1 MRNVWGLA
9 LLVSLGCAAGA
20 PHEERTLAQAA
31 ASASSP
37 ASGSSA
43 SAQLAAASSTG
54 LPTASA
60 AASSAA
66 TPVVARTFSAPA
78 WPPSDQDFALIV
90 VPLKDEGGRAC
101 MISREIIAN
110 VPRANVEVTYAQDG
124 RLTRREEWE
133 FSWATRTA
141 TLRSRRRF
149 SWAEDWVVSYEDA
162 FLLSP
167 HERVSDTT
175 VTYDNQ
181 GLPARI
187 DREPR
192 PGGAWQPGL
201 THTLKWKG
209 QRLRAKPKLGLPPR
223 LTHEGLPVWLP
234 FNGTVEVI
242 TTEGSNERDRKTISF
257 NAQGFRSSG
266 GWTSSASAP
275 LLPPP
280 PTTWRWVGK
289 QMVESNSGKKMLGD
303 IELPEVRE
311 THSYD
316 AEGRPTSY
324 RHFQSNIN
332 GGRVHGHEQRY
343 EYRCPGEFTEDPLWG
358 P

>member
-1 MRNVWGLA
+1 MRKVWGLA

-20 PHEERTLAQAA
+20 PNEEPSRAAERA
-31 ASASSP
+31 ASSATS
-37 ASGSSA
+37 SSA
-43 SAQLAAASSTG
+43 SAQLAVASSTG

-66 TPVVARTFSAPA
+66 TPVVAPKFSAPA
-78 WPPSDQDFALIV
+78 WPPSDEDFALVV
-90 VPLKDEGGRAC
+90 VPLNEEGGRAC
-101 MISREIIAN
+101 MISRAIIDT
-110 VPRANVEVTYAQDG
+110 VPRANVEVAYAQDG

-141 TLRSRRRF
+141 TLRSSRRF

-162 FLLSP
+162 FLISP

-187 DREPR
+187 DREHR
-192 PGGAWQPGL
+192 PDGAWQPRV
-201 THTLKWKG
+201 TQTFTWKG
-209 QRLRAKPKLGLPPR
+209 QRLRTKPKLGLPPR
-223 LTHEGLPVWLP
+223 LGQDGLPVWLP
-234 FNGTVEVI
+234 FNGTVEVV
-242 TTEGSNERDRKTISF
+242 TTEGSNERDRKTSSF
-257 NAQGFRSSG
+257 NAQGFRSSA
-266 GWTSSASAP
+266 GWTSSAAAP
-275 LLPPP
+275 LMPPP
-280 PTTWRWVGK
+280 PRTWRWVGK
-289 QMVESNSGKKMLGD
+289 QMVEANSGKQMLGAV
-303 IELPEVRE
+303 ELPEVRE

-316 AEGRPTSY
+316 ADGRPTSY
-324 RHFQSNIN
+324 RHFQSNIK

-343 EYRCPGEFTEDPLWG
+343 EYRCPGDFIEDPLWG